1 VSRFHNMSGIA
12 LANEAN
18 EHLNNNEAA
27 AITKLMDTLRDP
39 KLKVYIAE
47 TICEETGW
55 YDDADHTYLSFAGN
69 VLRRCALIAT
79 GKGT

>member
-18 EHLNNNEAA
+18 DHLNVNEAA
-27 AITKLMDTLRDP
+27 SITKLMDTLRDP

-55 YDDADHTYLSFAGN
+55 YEDADSTYLSQTGA
-69 VLRRCALIAT
+69 VLKRCALIAT
-79 GKGT
+79 GKGN